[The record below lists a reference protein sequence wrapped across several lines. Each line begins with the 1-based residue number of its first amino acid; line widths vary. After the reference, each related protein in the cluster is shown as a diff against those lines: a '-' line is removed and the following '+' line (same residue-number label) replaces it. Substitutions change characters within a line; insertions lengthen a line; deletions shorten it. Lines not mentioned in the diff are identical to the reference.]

1 MPLFCASHATQ
12 LPHNLVVR
20 RKNLT
25 SKHVSVLL
33 LSSSK
38 CCLAASSSK
47 VGLSENAASLSGTS
61 PSIMEVEKLGI
72 ISSEIEEYSTEL
84 DVAVRI
90 VQMACFLCQRVQESL
105 IPKGNNQVK
114 SKDDNS
120 PVTVAG
126 RFMVLV
132 NGRDRSCRCC
142 SGSNLLAST
151 RRKKGALTPAK
162 MRKKKQKNIKNE
174 KNLPPV
180 NKSIGVIVGV
190 NRRNSKE
197 AISGEFLEDRIEVF

>member
-126 RFMVLV
+126 
-132 NGRDRSCRCC
+132 NGSAAKHE
-142 SGSNLLAST
+142 NLL
-151 RRKKGALTPAK
+151 
-162 MRKKKQKNIKNE
+162 
-174 KNLPPV
+174 
-180 NKSIGVIVGV
+180 
-190 NRRNSKE
+190 
-197 AISGEFLEDRIEVF
+197 FF

>member
-25 SKHVSVLL
+25 SKHVGVLL

-47 VGLSENAASLSGTS
+47 VGLSENAASLSGFHRTS
-61 PSIMEVEKLGI
+61 PSIMEDEKLGI
-72 ISSEIEEYSTEL
+72 ISSETEEYSTEL

-90 VQMACFLCQRVQESL
+90 VQMACSLCQRLQESL
-105 IPKGNNQVK
+105 ISKGNNQVK

-126 RFMVLV
+126 
-132 NGRDRSCRCC
+132 NGSAAKYE
-142 SGSNLLAST
+142 NLL
-151 RRKKGALTPAK
+151 
-162 MRKKKQKNIKNE
+162 
-174 KNLPPV
+174 
-180 NKSIGVIVGV
+180 
-190 NRRNSKE
+190 
-197 AISGEFLEDRIEVF
+197 FL